1 MTHPREA
8 RRPFRPAGPPAA
20 EARGGGGV
28 GRRSNPQAELLS
40 DFWRRHDDPL
50 LHRRRQVTGLAL
62 GAAGAL
68 GVVSLYQVGI
78 LKHVPEPPLAMFD
91 ADRVDASG
99 EAYVVGSLPD
109 GLMGV
114 ASFAVTAVLATMGGA
129 DRHQSAPWLPLALA
143 AKVVA
148 DAIGS
153 GMLTAEQATRH
164 RRYCSW
170 CLAAAG
176 ASLAMVPAAVPEAR
190 AAWRTLRRRAG

>member
-1 MTHPREA
+1 VKPAQES

-20 EARGGGGV
+20 DARGEGGV
-28 GRRSNPQAELLS
+28 GRRSSAQAEMLS

-50 LHRRRQVTGLAL
+50 LRHRRQVTGLAL

-78 LKHVPEPPLAMFD
+78 LKHVPEPPITVLD

-99 EAYVVGSLPD
+99 EAYTLGSMPD
-109 GLMGV
+109 GLIGV
-114 ASFAVTAVLATMGGA
+114 ASFALTAVLATLGGP
-129 DRHQSAPWLPLALA
+129 DRHRRTPWLPIVLA
-143 AKVVA
+143 AKVAA
-148 DAIGS
+148 DAFGS
-153 GMLTAEQATRH
+153 GLLTAEQATRH

-170 CLAAAG
+170 CLTAAG
-176 ASLAMVPAAVPEAR
+176 ASIAMIPAALPEAR